1 MNTRMVL
8 RSPGPG
14 AVRAALVAAAENFR
28 KVHDMVWQ
36 CWDIAGHHQREIARL
51 GRVDHLDRETQDA
64 LRVEISARLEHVRSI
79 APKRG
84 RGLSD

>member
-1 MNTRMVL
+1 MFARIK
-8 RSPGPG
+8 RSGE
-14 AVRAALVAAAENFR
+14 RAYLVVVENER
-28 KVHDMVWQ
+28 VHTSPTEP
-36 CWDIAGHHQREIARL
+36 AGHHQREIARL